1 MLVVTKQGQVYGC
14 GDNRHNQIGKQD
26 SQYIYELSAL
36 PDFNHV
42 ATKVAAG
49 LRHSLIKTDSGQL
62 YAVGDNSTGNLGQ
75 GHKYSSDT
83 PLKVHGLT
91 GISIKEF
98 AAGRHSAVVTDSG

>member
-1 MLVVTKQGQVYGC
+1 VYVDCSKRGMLVVTKQGQVYGC

-49 LRHSLIKTDSGQL
+49 LRHSLI
-62 YAVGDNSTGNLGQ
+62 
-75 GHKYSSDT
+75 
-83 PLKVHGLT
+83 
-91 GISIKEF
+91 
-98 AAGRHSAVVTDSG
+98 